1 MSITTTQLTRV
12 AGLSAVAAG
21 LLFIGVQIN
30 HPPLDLALVTTS
42 EWVVRETM
50 KLLLSVLALIGITGM
65 YLAQVKKAGALGLVG
80 YGIFGAGFLIMLT
93 VQVIGV
99 VVLPAIAQTAPSYV
113 SDVLAVAG
121 GGTAIGDI
129 GFMETLSLLGGITY
143 MVGGLLFGIALFRA
157 DVLARWASILLAAA
171 TTLTMAIPLLPWINP
186 RLFAVPT
193 GVALIGLGYSLW
205 RQQRTTVTMTAES
218 SQPAQSTGAR
228 R

>member
-50 KLLLSVLALIGITGM
+50 KLVLSVLALIGITGM

-93 VQVIGV
+93 VQVVGV

-129 GFMETLSLLGGITY
+129 GFMKTLSLLGGITY
-143 MVGGLLFGIALFRA
+143 MAGGLVFGIALFRA
-157 DVLARWASILLAAA
+157 NVLARWASILLAAA
-171 TTLTMAIPLLPWINP
+171 TTLTMAIPLLPWINQ

-193 GVALIGLGYSLW
+193 GVALIALGHSLW
-205 RQQRTTVTMTAES
+205 RQHRPQVTVTAES
-218 SQPAQSTGAR
+218 SRPAELAVVR
-228 R
+228 